1 MDERFITPAELLS
14 VTGEERLRLIYV
26 QVANSADFHC
36 LSFERLE
43 AHEWKPVSVITKER
57 FQENCAHRRWVAD
70 LHSFSPG
77 GGTAIIQVAEGD
89 VPAGAFSSV
98 RYLYSWRRWN
108 LIENSE
114 VVVLKRCESPFD
126 PL

>member
-1 MDERFITPAELLS
+1 MSERFITSAELLS
-14 VTGEERLRLIYV
+14 TTGGERLRLVYV
-26 QVANSADFHC
+26 EVEGGADFHC

-43 AHEWKPVSVITKER
+43 SQGWRLVSVITKER
-57 FQENCAHRRWVAD
+57 FQEDCAHRRWIAG

-77 GGTAIIQVAEGD
+77 RGSAIIQVAEGD
-89 VPAGAFSSV
+89 IPEGSFSSV

-108 LIENSE
+108 LIENRE
-114 VVVLKRCESPFD
+114 IAILKRCESPFD